1 MGIDNIDLN
10 NLIINHIHHHRRQ
23 GEKIDTKIKFNLSDY
38 RLSKNIVLTQPT
50 PKLAVII
57 SFVSS
62 PKPK

>member
-1 MGIDNIDLN
+1 MGIDNIELN
-10 NLIINHIHHHRRQ
+10 NLIINHIHHRKQ